1 MYNPL
6 VFPSAGVAVMGG
18 ADGQSR
24 PSGAVFDDSSATIV
38 IDGTPMRVVMIA
50 GAAAL
55 TVAAF
60 RWAGFRFNVGV
71 SS

>member
-6 VFPSAGVAVMGG
+6 ITPTSMPVSAAGM
-18 ADGQSR
+18 DQSR
-24 PSGAVFDDSSATIV
+24 PSGAVMDDTRMVFAV
-38 IDGTPMRVVMIA
+38 DGTPIRVVAISL
-50 GAAAL
+50 AAAASIMAL
-55 TVAAF
+55 

>member
-6 VFPSAGVAVMGG
+6 VMPVGSAPVMAGV
-18 ADGQSR
+18 DQSR
-24 PSGAVFDDSSATIV
+24 PSGAIIDDDRAV
-38 IDGTPMRVVMIA
+38 VVVDGTPIRLVILA

-55 TVAAF
+55 GVWAL
-60 RWAGFRFNVGV
+60 RQAGFRFNVGV